1 MAKGKKSAVKLDNG
15 DSKQKTR
22 ISQADVP
29 AYSLEQ
35 ALRIPRAI
43 AENYAS
49 SPTAPLRVAKALNSQ
64 PGSGPFRT
72 LCGAAIAYGLT
83 DGGYN
88 APEIKLTPL
97 GKRIT
102 RPLKEGDDL
111 DAKRQALLRPR
122 VIGEFLKKYHGSPL
136 PKQEIAQNVLEDM
149 GVPDDRTSEVYS
161 LIVEGA
167 QSLGLVDEIKGKL
180 YVDLQGTSTPAAARA
195 ENGEDDDGEEA
206 EEGIPPPRVHTEE
219 PLQNTVLSDDGR
231 KKKVFITHGK
241 DKSFVE
247 PIKKLLQFGEMDA
260 VISVE
265 KQSVSQPVPDKVMN
279 EMRSCGAAIIHVDA
293 EQRLVD
299 QDAKE
304 HIVLNPNVLIEIGA
318 AMALFGRRF
327 ILLVRDGVKLPSNL
341 QGLYEVR
348 YSGEML
354 DGAATIKLLE
364 AINELKK
371 LDLVVK

>member
-1 MAKGKKSAVKLDNG
+1 MAKNTKSEVKSESAEG
-15 DSKQKTR
+15 KQKTR
-22 ISQADVP
+22 VSQTDVP
-29 AYSLEQ
+29 AYPLEQ
-35 ALRIPRAI
+35 ALRVPRAI

-49 SPTAPLRVAKALNSQ
+49 APTAPLRVAKALNSQ
-64 PGSGPFRT
+64 PGSGHFRM

-97 GKRIT
+97 GKRVT
-102 RPLKEGDDL
+102 RPLKDGDDL
-111 DAKRQALLRPR
+111 TAKREALLRPR
-122 VIGEFLKKYHGSPL
+122 VIGEFLKKYHGSPI

-149 GVPDDRTSEVYS
+149 GVPADRTAEVFS

-180 YVDLQGTSTPAAARA
+180 YVDLHGTKAPAAA
-195 ENGEDDDGEEA
+195 EDEDDKDGGEE
-206 EEGIPPPRVHTEE
+206 ETDEGIPPPKVRTEE
-219 PLQNTVLSDDGR
+219 SQKNTILADDGR

-247 PIKKLLQFGEMDA
+247 PIKKLLQFGEMEA

-265 KQSVSQPVPDKVMN
+265 KQSVSQPVSDKVMN

-293 EQRLVD
+293 EQRLMD
-299 QDAKE
+299 QEAKE

-327 ILLVRDGVKLPSNL
+327 ILLVKEGVKLPSNL

-364 AINELKK
+364 AINEMKK

>member
-1 MAKGKKSAVKLDNG
+1 MAKNTKSAKKS
-15 DSKQKTR
+15 DSVEGKQKTR
-22 ISQADVP
+22 ISQTDVP

-35 ALRIPRAI
+35 AMRVPRAI

-49 SPTAPLRVAKALNSQ
+49 APTAPLRVAKALNSQ

-97 GKRIT
+97 GKRVT

-111 DAKRQALLRPR
+111 AAKREALLRPR
-122 VIGEFLKKYHGSPL
+122 VIGEFLKKYHGSPI
-136 PKQEIAQNVLEDM
+136 PKQDIAQNVLEDM
-149 GVPDDRTSEVYS
+149 GVPADRTGEVFS
-161 LIVEGA
+161 LIIEGA
-167 QSLGLVDEIKGKL
+167 QSLGLVDELKGKL
-180 YVDLQGTSTPAAARA
+180 YVDLHGTKTPEPVEEQT
-195 ENGEDDDGEEA
+195 ENTSNGGET
-206 EEGIPPPRVHTEE
+206 EEGIPPPKVSLEE
-219 PLQNTVLSDDGR
+219 PQKTTVLSVEGR

-247 PIKKLLQFGEMDA
+247 PIKKLLQFGEMEA

-293 EQRLVD
+293 EQRLMD
-299 QDAKE
+299 QEVKE

-327 ILLVRDGVKLPSNL
+327 ILLVKDGVKLPSNL

-348 YSGEML
+348 YSGETL